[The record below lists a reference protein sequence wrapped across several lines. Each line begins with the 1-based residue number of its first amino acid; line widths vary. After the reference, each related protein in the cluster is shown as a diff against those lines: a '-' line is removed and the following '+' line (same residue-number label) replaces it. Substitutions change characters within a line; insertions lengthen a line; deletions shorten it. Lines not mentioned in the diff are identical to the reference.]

1 MVPTTT
7 QQNQSNIAELINKTF
22 HCLHRYRSK
31 RCFLWLMG
39 YSVLIDLRVWIF
51 WVVLYNPLYQVNADI
66 GKIL

>member
-22 HCLHRYRSK
+22 HSLHHYRSK
-31 RCFLWLMG
+31 RCFLWLIG
-39 YSVLIDLRVWIF
+39 YSVLINLRVWIF
-51 WVVLYNPLYQVNADI
+51 WVVLYNPLYQVNVDI